1 MVFIPHTEQDRLEML
16 RAIGVERFEELLEPI
31 PEAIRLKEPLRI
43 PPALSEWE
51 VTQLLTTLSEQNLG
65 TDRLICFAG
74 AGAYDHFIPAAIG
87 AILSRSEFYT
97 AYTPYQGEVSQG
109 TLQAIYEFQTMVCRL
124 TGMDVANASMYD
136 GGSALAEAVLLACA
150 HTERSRVVFAGK
162 IHPLYLEVVR
172 TYGYGQGIEL
182 QEAPLREGR
191 ADVEALAGLVDERV
205 AAVVVQQPNFY
216 GLLEDVWTIERI
228 AHSDPKRLYIVVA
241 DPISLGLLEAPG
253 HYGADIVV
261 GEGQPLGI
269 PLNFG
274 GPYLGL
280 FAARASLL
288 RKLPGRLVG
297 MTVDAAGNR
306 AFVLTLQTREQ
317 HIRREK
323 ATSNI
328 CTNQGLMA
336 LAATIYMALL
346 GKEGLREVA
355 EQCYHRAHYLAERIA
370 ELPGYGLL
378 YSGPFFRE
386 FVVRTPRSA
395 SEIVE
400 RLLEE
405 GFLAG
410 VPLDR
415 WGEPG
420 LLVAVTEKRSRQEM
434 DRFVEALRALG

>member
-1 MVFIPHTEQDRLEML
+1 MVFVPHTEEDRRQML
-16 RAIGVERFEELLEPI
+16 QAIGVADFEELLEPI
-31 PEAIRLKEPLRI
+31 PEALRLREPLRL

-51 VTQLLTTLSEQNLG
+51 VSRLVTGLSEQNLG
-65 TDRLICFAG
+65 AEQLICFAG
-74 AGAYDHFIPAAIG
+74 AGAYDHIIPAAIG
-87 AILSRSEFYT
+87 ALLCRSEFYT

-109 TLQAIYEFQTMVCRL
+109 TLQAIYEFQTMLCRL

-136 GGSALAEAVLLACA
+136 GASALAEAVLLACG
-150 HTERSRVVFAGK
+150 HTGRSRVVIAGK
-162 IHPLYLEVVR
+162 VHPLYLEVVR

-182 QEAPLREGR
+182 LQAPLQEGR
-191 ADVEALAGLVDERV
+191 TDLKALEELVDASV

-216 GLLEDVWTIERI
+216 GLLEEVRLIERI
-228 AHSDPKRLYIVVA
+228 AHADPQRLYIVVA

-253 HYGADIVV
+253 FYGADIVV

-280 FAARASLL
+280 FAAKAALL

-297 MTVDAAGNR
+297 MTVDACGER

-317 HIRREK
+317 HIRRDK

-355 EQCYHRAHYLAERIA
+355 EQCYHRAHYLARRIE

-378 YSGPFFRE
+378 YPGPFFRE
-386 FVVRTPRSA
+386 FVVRTPRAA
-395 SEIVE
+395 SEVVE
-400 RLLEE
+400 RLLEQ

-420 LLVAVTEKRSRQEM
+420 LLVAVTEKRSREEM
-434 DRFVEALRALG
+434 DRFVEALRALS